1 MNIAAIG
8 NSNLTLAV
16 SDTGSMNAIDMA
28 MLKKSLDAVETNGAM
43 ITQMMEQSVN
53 PNIGANIDIRFI
65 NDMIS
70 ACILRVGLFLL
81 NQRQI
86 NVKYDNSMSCF
97 SYSYRVQCILVLLI
111 FI

>member
-28 MLKKSLDAVETNGAM
+28 MLKKSLDAVETSAM

-53 PNIGANIDIRFI
+53 PNIGANIDIR
-65 NDMIS
+65 
-70 ACILRVGLFLL
+70 L
-81 NQRQI
+81 
-86 NVKYDNSMSCF
+86 
-97 SYSYRVQCILVLLI
+97 
-111 FI
+111 

>member
-28 MLKKSLDAVETNGAM
+28 TNGAM

-53 PNIGANIDIRFI
+53 PNIGANIDIR
-65 NDMIS
+65 
-70 ACILRVGLFLL
+70 L
-81 NQRQI
+81 
-86 NVKYDNSMSCF
+86 
-97 SYSYRVQCILVLLI
+97 
-111 FI
+111 

>member
-1 MNIAAIG
+1 MIQIVLECLDWTKLEGIYMNRAAIG

-53 PNIGANIDIRFI
+53 PNIGANIDIR
-65 NDMIS
+65 
-70 ACILRVGLFLL
+70 L
-81 NQRQI
+81 
-86 NVKYDNSMSCF
+86 
-97 SYSYRVQCILVLLI
+97 
-111 FI
+111 